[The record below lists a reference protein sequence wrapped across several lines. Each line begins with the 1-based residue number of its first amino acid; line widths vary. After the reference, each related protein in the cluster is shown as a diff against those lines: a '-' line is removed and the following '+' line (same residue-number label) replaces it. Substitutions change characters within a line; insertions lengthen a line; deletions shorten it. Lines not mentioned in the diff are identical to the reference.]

1 MSSLRR
7 PSQLAAPGESAS
19 SGPPAQHSAHA
30 EPNVPDVGHDVA
42 SGGCELG
49 VAQPSPEDLAR
60 MQNDQHR
67 REAGLWLSSK
77 PLTTALITRQ
87 VMEPLRQL
95 MQSQLELGGISW
107 VKKQHASAV
116 QAMKNGFHGEGR
128 SYPIAEAASQK
139 LEKHCSDSV
148 FMLLREQRLWQDLI
162 PIKDQTVATR
172 GLAFRML
179 SCILGLL
186 ASTLAHQHQ
195 LYPIRL
201 FKLLLSDTSDVL
213 DDTPPCMFDP
223 WSLDFVTRHR
233 GKPGGCSSEE
243 ALAELRLH
251 ASLIVMDISAIEATH
266 ASIRRRLNIR
276 GVQTHAESLEE
287 VSA

>member
-1 MSSLRR
+1 M
-7 PSQLAAPGESAS
+7 GE
-19 SGPPAQHSAHA
+19 
-30 EPNVPDVGHDVA
+30 
-42 SGGCELG
+42 
-49 VAQPSPEDLAR
+49 
-60 MQNDQHR
+60 
-67 REAGLWLSSK
+67 
-77 PLTTALITRQ
+77 
-87 VMEPLRQL
+87 
-95 MQSQLELGGISW
+95 
-107 VKKQHASAV
+107 KQHASAV
-116 QAMKNGFHGEGR
+116 QVMKNGFHGEGR

-172 GLAFRML
+172 GLAFRLL

-233 GKPGGCSSEE
+233 GTPGGCSSEE